1 MILTSLASVAVAAM
15 FGMCMAL
22 CRSDFPHF
30 ERRENPLFPP
40 LLPLS
45 PPFHGGEGWG
55 GGERGGDGGC
65 GGRAKSWP
73 KNANL
78 WVDRHDLVDFLR
90 SPLGTVILVDFLRS
104 PLGTVMEGLFK

>member
-40 LLPLS
+40 LPPLS
-45 PPFHGGEGWG
+45 PPYFME
-55 GGERGGDGGC
+55 ERGGVGGKGGGTEVVEAAPRAGLKMLIC
-65 GGRAKSWP
+65 GSTGMTWSTFYVVP
-73 KNANL
+73 
-78 WVDRHDLVDFLR
+78 WVL
-90 SPLGTVILVDFLRS
+90 
-104 PLGTVMEGLFK
+104 

>member
-45 PPFHGGEGWG
+45 PPSPPHFME
-55 GGERGGDGGC
+55 ERGGVGGK
-65 GGRAKSWP
+65 GGGTEVVEAAPRA
-73 KNANL
+73 
-78 WVDRHDLVDFLR
+78 
-90 SPLGTVILVDFLRS
+90 
-104 PLGTVMEGLFK
+104 GLKMLIRGSTGVTWSTFYVVPWGL